1 MQIWNAQDSVLN
13 LVGGYHYSISLYAD
27 TYGGVSGVAFQPVP
41 APSALEL
48 LELLGLRVV
57 ADDDNHQRNS
67 LLRLK
72 TTIHNSKESI
82 W

>member
-41 APSALEL
+41 APSALGL
-48 LELLGLRVV
+48 LSIAGLAYHR
-57 ADDDNHQRNS
+57 R
-67 LLRLK
+67 RR
-72 TTIHNSKESI
+72 
-82 W
+82 